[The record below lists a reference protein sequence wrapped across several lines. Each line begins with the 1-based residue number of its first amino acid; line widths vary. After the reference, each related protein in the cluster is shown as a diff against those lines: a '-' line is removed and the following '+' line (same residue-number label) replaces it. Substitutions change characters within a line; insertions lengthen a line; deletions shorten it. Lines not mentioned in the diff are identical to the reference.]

1 MSFLKRI
8 GGRSDVEAVKSV
20 VAPAPI
26 LGTDPCSQPGCT
38 SHLAVPCFYVDRKG
52 RVCGTSWCTE
62 HHLAVDDRVYCR
74 RHSGVVRAITANT
87 LELFEYPDIDNR
99 AASLCEWV
107 ANDLD
112 PLLRAL
118 LMELRGG
125 HDSEQV
131 SRLPMRL
138 VIQRQPA
145 ARAWVHAWTLSD
157 HTGVNRKIGIQVD
170 EINDIEVIGS
180 VDGNEV
186 VRKIPTWIS
195 HRIPGFDDVTDE
207 KRRADFRAAVIGP
220 IAERARIIPS
230 Y

>member
-1 MSFLKRI
+1 MAFLKRF
-8 GGRSDVEAVKSV
+8 GGNQSSGSARAIES
-20 VAPAPI
+20 PAPI
-26 LGTDPCSQPGCT
+26 LGSDPCSEPGCT
-38 SHLAVPCFYVDRKG
+38 SHLGAPCAYVDRK
-52 RVCGTSWCTE
+52 RHECGTSWCPE

-87 LELFEYPDIDNR
+87 LELFEYPDLDNR

-107 ANDLD
+107 AHDLD

-118 LMELRGG
+118 LMELRAG

-131 SRLPMRL
+131 SSLPMRL

-145 ARAWVHAWTLSD
+145 ARAWVHSWTLSD
-157 HTGVNRKIGIQVD
+157 HTGVIRKIGIQVD
-170 EINDIEVIGS
+170 EASDVEVIGS

-186 VRKIPTWIS
+186 MRKIPPWIS
-195 HRIPGFDDVTDE
+195 ERIPGFDDVTDE
-207 KRRADFRAAVIGP
+207 ERRADFRAVLIGP
-220 IAERARIIPS
+220 IAERARRKLS